1 MLNFCSLAS
10 SSDGNCL
17 FLTDGNAKILIDCGL
32 SFTKTNN
39 LLNLIGVNIY
49 DIDAVLVTHEHTDH
63 TSGLG
68 VLFKKIKAPI
78 YGLKETVAYI
88 SYKYPYIDNIHII
101 PETLK
106 IGEMEITHFETSHD
120 VPSIGYRVSAGDKS
134 ICVATDLG
142 IVTDIVSK
150 GAKNCDFAF
159 IESNHDPE
167 MLMYGSYTYHLK
179 KRVSSEKGH
188 LSNKMCSQFICKLAS
203 QGTKEFMLGH
213 LSKDNNTEEL
223 ALATSKSA
231 LSLLKLEAEVTVAP
245 REYPS
250 KIIKL

>member
-1 MLNFCSLAS
+1 MLNFCSLSS

-17 FLTDGNAKILIDCGL
+17 FITDGKAKILIDCGL

-78 YGLKETVAYI
+78 YSLKETVAYI
-88 SYKYPYIDNIHII
+88 AYKYPYIDNLHII
-101 PETLK
+101 PEKLK
-106 IGEMEITHFETSHD
+106 AGDMEITSFRTSHD
-120 VPSIGYRVSAGDKS
+120 VPSVGYKVSALDKS
-134 ICVATDLG
+134 LCVATDLG
-142 IVTDIVSK
+142 IVTDVVLE
-150 GAKNCDFAF
+150 GTKNCDFAF

-167 MLMYGSYTYHLK
+167 MLMYGSYPYHLK
-179 KRVSSEKGH
+179 KRISSEAGH

-203 QGTKEFMLGH
+203 QGTKKFMLGH

-223 ALATSKSA
+223 ALSTSKSA
-231 LSLLKLEAEVTVAP
+231 LALLGQEAEVTVAP
-245 REYPS
+245 KEKPS
-250 KIIKL
+250 KIIQI